1 MSTAERTYPD
11 PTTNLETE
19 RYWAAAKDGVLLIKF
34 CNACR
39 EAHYYPREICPHC
52 GSADTEWREAS
63 GKGTIYSYSVMR
75 RAATPYVIAYVTLDE
90 DVTMMSNIVDA
101 DFDAIAIGKA
111 VEVTFRKTEGGMALP
126 VFRLADGG

>member
-1 MSTAERTYPD
+1 MTTAERTYPD

-19 RYWAAAKDGVLLIKF
+19 RYWAAAKDGRLLVKT
-34 CNACR
+34 CNACG

-52 GSADTEWREAS
+52 GSTDTEWREAS

-75 RAATPYVIAYVTLDE
+75 RAEIPYVIAYVTLDE
-90 DVTMMSNIVDA
+90 GVTMMTNIVDA

-111 VEVTFRKTEGGMALP
+111 VEVTFRETEGGMALP

>member
-1 MSTAERTYPD
+1 MSTAERSYPD

-19 RYWAAAKDGVLLIKF
+19 RYWAAAKDGVLMIKT
-34 CNACR
+34 CNACG

-52 GSADTEWREAS
+52 GSTDTEWREAS

-75 RAATPYVIAYVTLDE
+75 RAEIPYVIAYVTLDE
-90 DVTMMSNIVDA
+90 GVTMMTNIVDA

-111 VEVTFRKTEGGMALP
+111 VEVTFRETEGGMALP
-126 VFRLADGG
+126 VFRLAGEG

>member
-19 RYWAAAKDGVLLIKF
+19 RYWAAAKDGQLLVKT
-34 CNACR
+34 CNACG
-39 EAHYYPREICPHC
+39 EAHYYPRETCPHC
-52 GSADTEWREAS
+52 GSTDTEWREAS

-75 RAATPYVIAYVTLDE
+75 RAEIPYVIAYVTLDE
-90 DVTMMSNIVDA
+90 GVTMMSNIVDA

-111 VEVTFRKTEGGMALP
+111 VEVTFRETEGGMALP
-126 VFRLADGG
+126 VFRLAGEG

>member
-1 MSTAERTYPD
+1 MSTAERSYPD

-19 RYWAAAKDGVLLIKF
+19 RYWAAAKDGQLLIKT
-34 CNACR
+34 CNACG

-52 GSADTEWREAS
+52 GSTDTEWREAS

-75 RAATPYVIAYVTLDE
+75 RAEIPYVIAYVTLAE
-90 DVTMMSNIVDA
+90 GVTMMSNIVDA

-111 VEVTFRKTEGGMALP
+111 VEVTFRETEGGMALP
-126 VFRLADGG
+126 VFRLAGEG

>member
-1 MSTAERTYPD
+1 MSTAERSYPD

-19 RYWAAAKDGVLLIKF
+19 RYWAAAKDGQLLIKT
-34 CNACR
+34 CNACG

-52 GSADTEWREAS
+52 GSTDTEWREAS

-75 RAATPYVIAYVTLDE
+75 RAEIPYVIAYVTLDE
-90 DVTMMSNIVDA
+90 GVTMMTNIVDA

-111 VEVTFRKTEGGMALP
+111 VEVTFRETEGGMALP
-126 VFRLADGG
+126 VFRLAGEG